1 VPAEIRIAAAALE
14 TYVATLFA
22 KAGAAPDIARAA
34 GEGLVAA
41 NLAGHDSH
49 GVVRVPRYLE
59 NIGKG
64 WLDPTAKMS
73 VVRENGAV
81 VVVDGNRGFGQY
93 VGREAMDLGIA
104 TARQH
109 GVCLIAI
116 RRSHH
121 LGRIGEW
128 AERCAAAGLV
138 SLHFVN
144 VVHAGALAA
153 PFGGKE
159 RRSSTNP
166 LSIGVPVARGEPII
180 LDMATTQVAE
190 GKVLVAL
197 NAGKQVPAGAL
208 IDAAGR
214 ETRNPADLYASPPG
228 ALKYVAEH
236 KGSGLALMIDLLA
249 GALTGG
255 GANQP
260 AHSAGDGAVN
270 NMLSIVIDPA
280 AIGEGSFPATEAKAF
295 IDWVLSCA
303 PVDPA
308 KPVLVPGDPE
318 RLRRKERLAAGLP
331 LDGTTWGNLV
341 AAGRSL
347 QMNDAEIARLAGV

>member
-1 VPAEIRIAAAALE
+1 
-14 TYVATLFA
+14 
-22 KAGAAPDIARAA
+22 
-34 GEGLVAA
+34 
-41 NLAGHDSH
+41 
-49 GVVRVPRYLE
+49 
-59 NIGKG
+59 
-64 WLDPTAKMS
+64 
-73 VVRENGAV
+73 
-81 VVVDGNRGFGQY
+81 
-93 VGREAMDLGIA
+93 
-104 TARQH
+104 
-109 GVCLIAI
+109 
-116 RRSHH
+116 
-121 LGRIGEW
+121 
-128 AERCAAAGLV
+128 
-138 SLHFVN
+138 

-166 LSIGVPVARGEPII
+166 LSIGVPVAGGEPII

-197 NAGKQVPAGAL
+197 NAGKEVPAGAL
-208 IDAAGR
+208 IDATGR

-280 AIGEGSFPATEAKAF
+280 AIGEGSFPAAEAKAF

-308 KPVLVPGDPE
+308 QPVLVPGDPE

-347 QMNDAEIARLAGV
+347 QMNDAEIARLAGVQP